1 MTDIQRL
8 VNAMTAVMKSERQ
21 KYHLTL
27 GGLIEALEK
36 MPFPEKTIIKFDD
49 SGCSPCNPHSYRGY
63 YEDLSF
69 EESESRI
76 TANQFLAM
84 AKKAVGH
91 TYTGW
96 KGGDFTMGVN
106 TPLWRATEG
115 CCGEAIIAITPDGY
129 LITKEV

>member
-1 MTDIQRL
+1 MTDIQNL
-8 VNAMTAVMKSERQ
+8 VNAMCAAMKSERQ

-27 GGLIEALEK
+27 GGLLLALEN
-36 MPFPEKTIIKFDD
+36 MPSPNATYIKFDD
-49 SGCSPCNPHSYRGY
+49 TGHSPCNPHSYRGY

-69 EESESRI
+69 EESDERV
-76 TANQFLAM
+76 TAAQFLAV
-84 AKKAVGH
+84 AKQALGH

-96 KGGDFTMGVN
+96 KGGDFTMHAN
-106 TPLWRATEG
+106 TPLWRAIKG